1 MSLVQRPGPRFVVEA
16 LAIVVAAVIGG
27 VLHLAWWEIALLVL
41 VVFLIAV
48 GVEWWLGHP
57 APEPAVHQPAPP
69 PVEEAPH
76 VRVMREPEPAP
87 EPEPQPEAEPEPEPA
102 PIAQPTPPPPAPA
115 APRGGPWNVWE
126 LERVLRESGEQ
137 DEEKTFLLHY
147 LREYAGADGTLPP
160 EFDDLVRESFG
171 SLLGAAT

>member
-1 MSLVQRPGPRFVVEA
+1 VAQRPA
-16 LAIVVAAVIGG
+16 
-27 VLHLAWWEIALLVL
+27 
-41 VVFLIAV
+41 
-48 GVEWWLGHP
+48 
-57 APEPAVHQPAPP
+57 P

-87 EPEPQPEAEPEPEPA
+87 EPEPEPQPEPEPEPA
-102 PIAQPTPPPPAPA
+102 PPPPVPA
-115 APRGGPWNVWE
+115 AQRTGPWNVWE

-137 DEEKTFLLHY
+137 DEEKTFLLRY

-160 EFDDLVRESFG
+160 EFDDLVQESFG

>member
-1 MSLVQRPGPRFVVEA
+1 VSLIQRPGPRFVVEA
-16 LAIVVAAVIGG
+16 LAIVVTAVIGG
-27 VLHLAWWEIALLVL
+27 VLHLAWWAIALLVL

-48 GVEWWLGHP
+48 GVESWLGRP
-57 APEPAVHQPAPP
+57 APEPVVQRPAP

-76 VRVMREPEPAP
+76 VRVMREPEERAP
-87 EPEPQPEAEPEPEPA
+87 EPEPQPEAEAPAPEPEPA
-102 PIAQPTPPPPAPA
+102 PPPVPPVPT

-126 LERVLRESGEQ
+126 LERALRDSGEQ

-171 SLLGAAT
+171 SVLGAAT